1 MEPDDEEESEVEV
14 SEAMS
19 GVAFEQTNKPKD
31 FEEVP
36 ESDDPYVLGQT
47 LHAKIDAGT
56 SETFIWLWMEDLP
69 NDLKGSKVHMCP
81 EKKTGKAV
89 KTCCIMSET
98 EEWLRTTVR
107 LVKKKEQGSYVCQ
120 RLQKPKH
127 GWGFYRVHRSPA
139 DPPVA
144 SPVKY
149 VVNLNRM
156 KRVPS
161 LESFKSAP
169 DLYWL
174 DAPSNPKALGDVAH
188 NTIRSTKYGV
198 EVYVKRED
206 GFAESGLMCSRLY
219 HQHTTL
225 RYTCFV
231 YVDNAWKR
239 TIIYATNNMDVTC
252 CGKDKLY
259 KYQV

>member
-1 MEPDDEEESEVEV
+1 M
-14 SEAMS
+14 
-19 GVAFEQTNKPKD
+19 KD
-31 FEEVP
+31 L
-36 ESDDPYVLGQT
+36 S
-47 LHAKIDAGT
+47 
-56 SETFIWLWMEDLP
+56 EDL
-69 NDLKGSKVHMCP
+69 KKTKVFMCP
-81 EKKTGKAV
+81 EKRKGKLV
-89 KTCCIMSET
+89 RNCCIMSET

-107 LVKKKEQGSYVCQ
+107 LMGKIEDGCYVCH

-149 VVNLNRM
+149 VTNVSRK
-156 KRVPS
+156 KRIPS
-161 LESFKSAP
+161 VDSFVSAP

-188 NTIRSTKYGV
+188 NTIRSTVVGV
-198 EVYVKRED
+198 EVYVKREG

-219 HQHTTL
+219 HQLTTL

-231 YVDNAWKR
+231 YADRAWKR
-239 TIIYATNNMDVTC
+239 TIIYATNDMTTTC
-252 CGKDKLY
+252 CGRDKLY
-259 KYQV
+259 KYKVGWLESFLLVVLIEFRCLTDTKLLNGPSFVFGLIIQNCHQQ